1 MNDFNS
7 NITALVAS
15 VNEKLGIATNVNS
28 VQACIE
34 SMGVRSKDVH
44 DDFGFVDISELSS
57 FIFKKNQEQ
66 LPLVLSQK
74 GVSAL
79 TKTFVW
85 SDYFFLKNKLFLAN
99 YSKGLFHILPV
110 LTQILTILLFRVFSL
125 GLSRF

>member
-15 VNEKLGIATNVNS
+15 VNEKLDIATNVNS

-34 SMGVRSKDVH
+34 SLGIRSKDVQ
-44 DDFGFVDISELSS
+44 DDFGFEDISELSS

-74 GVSAL
+74 GVTL
-79 TKTFVW
+79 PTKTFVW
-85 SDYFFLKNKLFLAN
+85 SDYFFLKNKLFFACVRFMH
-99 YSKGLFHILPV
+99 SRTK
-110 LTQILTILLFRVFSL
+110 ILTKNATV
-125 GLSRF
+125 

>member
-15 VNEKLGIATNVNS
+15 VNDKLGIATNVNS

-34 SMGVRSKDVH
+34 SLGIRSKDVQ
-44 DDFGFVDISELSS
+44 DDFGFEDISELSS

-66 LPLVLSQK
+66 LPQVLSQK
-74 GVSAL
+74 DVSTL

-85 SDYFFLKNKLFLAN
+85 SDYFFLKNKLFFAN
-99 YSKGLFHILPV
+99 YSKGLFHILE
-110 LTQILTILLFRVFSL
+110 LLNY
-125 GLSRF
+125 